1 MVEMP
6 SIWCKRSPGAKK
18 SEAGP
23 YAFID
28 AMTGGND
35 KSVRSV
41 SNINLVSWYA
51 MVLLLKSIQSW
62 CQVFDEIVWS
72 ETL

>member
-41 SNINLVSWYA
+41 KEMFQFKLTD
-51 MVLLLKSIQSW
+51 
-62 CQVFDEIVWS
+62 CIVPMF
-72 ETL
+72 